1 MFNEIRE
8 DAINALIDCLA
19 DGYEGDYDELHNEVF
34 NSDYYVR
41 SDNTAKMILDDEA
54 FDAIG
59 KVQDYET
66 SMFGSVTTD
75 LSCPSDVINMLY
87 YIIGEEIMTDI
98 MYEVPSDDTVE
109 KCVIYDECVTEDKP
123 PKLVKKAI

>member
-8 DAINALIDCLA
+8 DAINALIDYLA
-19 DGYEGDYDELHNEVF
+19 DGYEGDYDDLHNEVF

-41 SDNTAKMILDDEA
+41 SDNTAKMILGDEA

-59 KVQDYET
+59 KVQDYEM

-87 YIIGEEIMTDI
+87 CIIGEEIMTDI
-98 MYEVPSDDTVE
+98 
-109 KCVIYDECVTEDKP
+109 YDYYYGQVDAEMCSEMLETLNEMQTR
-123 PKLVKKAI
+123 

>member
-59 KVQDYET
+59 KVQDYEM

-75 LSCPSDVINMLY
+75 LSCPSDVVNMLY
-87 YIIGEEIMTDI
+87 SIIGEEIMTDI
-98 MYEVPSDDTVE
+98 
-109 KCVIYDECVTEDKP
+109 YDYYYGQVDAEMRSEMLETLKEMQTR
-123 PKLVKKAI
+123 

>member
-1 MFNEIRE
+1 MLFNEIRN

-19 DGYEGDYDELHNEVF
+19 DGYEGDYDDLHNEVF

-59 KVQDYET
+59 KVQDYEMST
-66 SMFGSVTTD
+66 FGSVTTD

-98 MYEVPSDDTVE
+98 
-109 KCVIYDECVTEDKP
+109 YDYYYGQVDEEMRLEMLETLKEMQTR
-123 PKLVKKAI
+123 

>member
-1 MFNEIRE
+1 MFDEIRE
-8 DAINALIDCLA
+8 DAINALIDYLE
-19 DGYEGDYDELHNEVF
+19 DGYEGDYDELHNNVF

-41 SDNTAKMILDDEA
+41 SNGRAKMILGDEA

-59 KVQDYET
+59 KVQEYEKNT
-66 SMFGSVTTD
+66 FGTVTTD

-98 MYEVPSDDTVE
+98 
-109 KCVIYDECVTEDKP
+109 YDYYYGHVDEEMRLEMLETLKEMQTR
-123 PKLVKKAI
+123 

>member
-8 DAINALIDCLA
+8 DAINALIDYLEN
-19 DGYEGDYDELHNEVF
+19 GYECDYDELHNEVF

-41 SDNTAKMILDDEA
+41 SDGTAKMILGDEA

-59 KVQDYET
+59 KVQDYEMDVYGT
-66 SMFGSVTTD
+66 VTTD

-87 YIIGEEIMTDI
+87 YIIGEEIMTDV
-98 MYEVPSDDTVE
+98 YDDYLRWTRKTYGQVD
-109 KCVIYDECVTEDKP
+109 DEMRSEMLEALKEMQTR
-123 PKLVKKAI
+123 

>member
-8 DAINALIDCLA
+8 DAINALIDCLE

-41 SDNTAKMILDDEA
+41 SDNTAKMILGDEA

-66 SMFGSVTTD
+66 SVFGSVTTD
-75 LSCPSDVINMLY
+75 LSCSSDVVNMLY

-98 MYEVPSDDTVE
+98 
-109 KCVIYDECVTEDKP
+109 YDYYYGHVDEEMRSEMLETLKEMQTR
-123 PKLVKKAI
+123 